1 MMPRATAALVCAA
14 WLLPAVISA
23 QQTAPAPAPTAT
35 PRDSYTYE
43 PGGRRDP
50 FQNLIGTGAEV
61 RLTAKG
67 VEGPAGLTV
76 GEISVRGI
84 IQSRGALVAMVQGP
98 DNKTYLVHQ
107 GDKFMDGTVKAI
119 TAQGLVVV
127 QAVNDPLSL
136 VKQRE
141 IRKQLRSAEDVK
153 P

>member
-1 MMPRATAALVCAA
+1 MMPRATAALVCAV

-23 QQTAPAPAPTAT
+23 QQTAPVPAPKAT
-35 PRDSYTYE
+35 PRDAYTYE

-61 RLTAKG
+61 RLSAKG

-119 TAQGLVVV
+119 TAQGLVFV

-141 IRKQLRSAEDVK
+141 IRKQLRSAEDAK